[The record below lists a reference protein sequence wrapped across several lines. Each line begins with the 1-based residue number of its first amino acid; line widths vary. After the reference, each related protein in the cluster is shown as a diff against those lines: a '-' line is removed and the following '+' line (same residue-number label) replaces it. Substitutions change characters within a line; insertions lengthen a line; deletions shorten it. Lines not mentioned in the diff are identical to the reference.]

1 MAPRNRDRN
10 GWLVAVCG
18 IDGSGKTVQTE
29 ALCRRAEGAGCTA
42 RKMEFPRY
50 GEGFFAELVERYLR
64 GDFGGEAG
72 DVSPYLAALPYA
84 GDRWEAAD
92 TVRDWLNDGSLVVCN
107 RYVPANVAHQGGKF
121 DDPAERERFRD
132 WVHRLEYEV
141 YGIPRPDLHLWL
153 DMPPDAAARL
163 ARERG
168 DEERPAGGEGI
179 HERDTAHLERTRR
192 VYECLAATGNTWAR
206 IECARDGEPDSP
218 GFISERIWETLEQN
232 LLSDG

>member
-18 IDGSGKTVQTE
+18 IDGSGKTVQ
-29 ALCRRAEGAGCTA
+29 AKNLCERAEAEGCTA
-42 RKMEFPRY
+42 RSMEFPRY

-64 GDFGGEAG
+64 GDFGGEAT

-92 TVRDWLNDGSLVVCN
+92 TLRGWLDEGALVVCN
-107 RYVPANVAHQGGKF
+107 RYVPANVAHQGGKLE
-121 DDPAERERFRD
+121 DPAERERFRD
-132 WVHRLEYEV
+132 WVHRLEYDV

-153 DMPPDAAARL
+153 DMPPAAAAGL
-163 ARERG
+163 ARGRG
-168 DEERPAGGEGI
+168 DDERPAGGEDI
-179 HERDTAHLERTRR
+179 HERDTVHLERTRE
-192 VYECLAATGNTWAR
+192 VYGWLAKTQDAWVR
-206 IECARDGEPDSP
+206 IECARNGEPDSP
-218 GFISERIWETLEQN
+218 RSISERIWKTVEKD